1 MIKMDKKTNV
11 LILLPADDAHKKLF
25 EQAAPQA
32 DIVYTDSKSAGLREI
47 ERADIIIGNPNPA
60 LLSGAKNL
68 RWLQLASAG
77 ANLYVGEGILPKN
90 VLLTN
95 ATGCYGMVISE
106 YMIATVLSLFL
117 HLQQYAENQ
126 REHRWHGEGR
136 IKSIYGSTALIVG
149 LGDIGGEFAKRFK
162 AMGGH
167 TIGVRRS
174 DRQKPDFIDELY
186 LTDRLDELLP
196 RADVVALSLPETPQ
210 THKLFSRERLALMKS
225 DAILL
230 NVGRGMAIDTD
241 ALCEALNSGRLGG
254 AVLDVTDPE
263 PLPPEHPLWEARN
276 ILITPHVSGNYNLP
290 ETYERVAALCADN
303 LKRYMDGLE
312 LNNLVDLSTGYKKHD

>member
-1 MIKMDKKTNV
+1 MNERKNV
-11 LILLPADDAHKKLF
+11 LILLPVDDEHKKLF

-32 DIVYTDSKSAGLREI
+32 DIVYADAQSVSQQEI
-47 ERADIIIGNPNPA
+47 QNSNIIIGNPNPEF
-60 LLSGAKNL
+60 LSAAKNL
-68 RWLQLASAG
+68 EWLQLSSAG
-77 ANLYVGEGILPKN
+77 ANLYIGEGILPKN

-106 YMIATVLSLFL
+106 YMIATLLSLYL
-117 HLQQYAENQ
+117 HLQQYAANQ
-126 REHRWHGEGR
+126 REHRWHEEGK

-149 LGDIGGEFAKRFK
+149 LGDIGREFAKRFK

-174 DRQKPDFIDELY
+174 NRQKPDFVDKLY
-186 LTDRLDELLP
+186 LIDQLDELLP

-210 THKLFSRERLALMKS
+210 THKLFNRERLARIKPG
-225 DAILL
+225 AILI

-263 PLPPEHPLWEARN
+263 PLPPEHPLWDAKN
-276 ILITPHVSGNYNLP
+276 ILITPHIAGNFNLQ

-303 LKRYMDGLE
+303 LKRYMNGLE
-312 LNNLVDLSTGYKKHD
+312 LNNLVDLDIGYNKHD

>member
-1 MIKMDKKTNV
+1 MDKRKNV
-11 LILLPADDAHKKLF
+11 LILLPVDDAHKKLF

-32 DIVYTDSKSAGLREI
+32 DIVYSSSKLVGPQEI

-68 RWLQLASAG
+68 KWLQLESAG
-77 ANLYVGEGILPKN
+77 ANLYTGSGILPEN

-95 ATGCYGMVISE
+95 ATGCFGTVISE
-106 YMIATVLSLFL
+106 YMIATLLSLFL
-117 HLQQYAENQ
+117 HLRQYAENQ
-126 REHRWHGEGR
+126 RRHLWNNEGK

-174 DRQKPDFIDELY
+174 DRKKPDFIDELY
-186 LTDRLDELLP
+186 LTDQLDELLP

-210 THKLFSRERLALMKS
+210 THKLFNLERLARMKS
-225 DAILL
+225 GAILL
-230 NVGRGMAIDTD
+230 NVGRGMAIDSD
-241 ALCEALNSGRLGG
+241 ALCEALNSGRIGG
-254 AVLDVTDPE
+254 AVLDVADPE
-263 PLPPEHPLWEARN
+263 PLPPEHPLWDAKN
-276 ILITPHVSGNYNLP
+276 ILITPHISGNFNLP

-312 LNNLVDLSTGYKKHD
+312 LNNLVDLSTGYKKHN

>member
-1 MIKMDKKTNV
+1 MNRKNV
-11 LILLPADDAHKKLF
+11 LILLPMDDTHRKLF

-32 DIVYTDSKSAGLREI
+32 DIVYADALSVSPQEI
-47 ERADIIIGNPNPA
+47 QRANVIIGNPEPS
-60 LLSGAKNL
+60 LLSAAKNL
-68 RWLQLASAG
+68 EWLQLSSAG
-77 ANLYVGEGILPKN
+77 ANLYVGDGILPEH

-106 YMIATVLSLFL
+106 YMIATLLSQFL
-117 HLQQYAENQ
+117 HLQQYEKNQ
-126 REHRWHGEGR
+126 CEHRWHGEGK

-149 LGDIGGEFAKRFK
+149 LGDIGGEFAQRFK
-162 AMGGH
+162 AMGGY

-174 DRQKPDFIDELY
+174 NRKKPDFVDELY
-186 LTDRLDELLP
+186 LIDQLDELLP

-210 THKLFSRERLALMKS
+210 THKLFDRERLARMKS
-225 DAILL
+225 DAILI

-263 PLPPEHPLWEARN
+263 PLPPEHPLWDAKN
-276 ILITPHVSGNYNLP
+276 VLITPHIAGNFYLQ

-303 LKRYMDGLE
+303 LKRYMEGLA